1 MPADQRSFL
10 SEVRTI
16 AGDDDL
22 SGNLTLAAF
31 TSQAVG
37 QAAAGTYLASFQYG
51 SGFFRPSRQ
60 LPAIMELLVGR
71 YLSSSSS
78 SFRFFPFLTTST
90 VTGGGKIVVVTI
102 FLVSFLGF
110 FVSLCRKSRFPI
122 VTPLFEYDNRW
133 HG

>member
-1 MPADQRSFL
+1 MPAHQRGFL
-10 SEVRTI
+10 SKVGAE
-16 AGDDDL
+16 AGDYSL
-22 SGNLTLAAF
+22 CGNLALAAF
-31 TSQAVG
+31 TGQAIG
-37 QAAAGTYLASFQYG
+37 QAAAGAYLARFQYG

-60 LPAIMELLVGR
+60 LPAIMELLVSR

-110 FVSLCRKSRFPI
+110 LVSLCR
-122 VTPLFEYDNRW
+122 
-133 HG
+133 